1 MIPFLFTSIGRYI
14 AIAILIFSISGG
26 VYLKIRSDAVQEMEA
41 AANEEV
47 LRRTINAL
55 RNSDNIANNP
65 ERVRELDKN
74 YCRDC

>member
-1 MIPFLFTSIGRYI
+1 MIPFLFTPVGRYI
-14 AIAILIFSISGG
+14 AIVILVLSISGG
-26 VYLKIRSDAVQEMEA
+26 VYLKIRSDAVEEMES

-55 RNSDNIANNP
+55 RNSDGIANTP

>member
-1 MIPFLFTSIGRYI
+1 MIPFLFTPVSRYI
-14 AIAILIFSISGG
+14 AILILVLSISGG
-26 VYLKIRSDAVQEMEA
+26 VYLKIRADAVQEMEA

>member
-1 MIPFLFTSIGRYI
+1 MIPFLFTPVGRYI
-14 AIAILIFSISGG
+14 AIALLILSISGG
-26 VYLKIRSDAVQEMEA
+26 VYLKIRADAVEEMEA

-55 RNSDNIANNP
+55 RNSDGIANNP

>member
-1 MIPFLFTSIGRYI
+1 MIPLLFTPMGRYI
-14 AIAILIFSISGG
+14 AIALLILSISGG
-26 VYLKIRSDAVQEMEA
+26 VYYKIRSDAVQEMET

-55 RNSDNIANNP
+55 RSSGSIAGNP
-65 ERVRELDKN
+65 ERLRELDQE

>member
-1 MIPFLFTSIGRYI
+1 MIPLLFTPVGRYI
-14 AIAILIFSISGG
+14 TIAFLILSLGG
-26 VYLKIRSDAVQEMEA
+26 GLYLKIRSDAVQEMEA

-55 RNSDNIANNP
+55 RNSDNIAGNP
-65 ERVRELDKN
+65 ERLRELDKD